1 MSNYMSEYEE
11 YYKNINKKNNDKQK
25 SRYLPINR
33 KSNNHIYDVW
43 GNNEQ
48 VKYFSK
54 DYWIRRIIR
63 ELLCALVLLTIFI
76 GLKYIK
82 NDYVQKAYVWSRG
95 LITSSFN
102 YDKTIE
108 TINNYELGTLKIKE
122 LNVGGF
128 TVEDLKSDKIS
139 ARINEFID
147 YLRNSMN
154 TQRLHYILTISS
166 AII

>member
-11 YYKNINKKNNDKQK
+11 YYKNINKRNDDKHK

-33 KSNNHIYDVW
+33 KSNNHIHAALAND
-43 GNNEQ
+43 EQ

-63 ELLCALVLLTIFI
+63 ELSCALVILTIVI

-82 NDYVQKAYVWSRG
+82 NDYVQKAYIWSRS
-95 LITSSFN
+95 LIISSFN
-102 YDKTIE
+102 YDETIE
-108 TINNYELGTLKIKE
+108 AFNNYEFGTLKIKE

-139 ARINEFID
+139 ARINSFID
-147 YLRNSMN
+147 YLKNIMN
-154 TQRLHYILTISS
+154 TQRLQYILIIS
-166 AII
+166 